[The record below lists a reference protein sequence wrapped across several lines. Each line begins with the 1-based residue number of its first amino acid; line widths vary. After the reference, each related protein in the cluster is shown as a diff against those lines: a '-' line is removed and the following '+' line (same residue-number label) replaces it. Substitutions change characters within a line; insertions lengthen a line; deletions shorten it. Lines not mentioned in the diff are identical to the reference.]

1 MRSLIGIDNIL
12 RNLNKLDFLGL
23 CFLRVYLCFIF
34 WTSGSMKLASIDKF
48 SGWLAK
54 LNIPFAEIVSWIVV
68 SCEIGGAFFLFIGLF
83 VRWVSIPLLVI
94 MASAILLVHMDNG
107 WSHEV
112 NGIEFAVTYS
122 LMLCMLLFLGGGR
135 YLSLDYWVS
144 LKT

>member
-94 MASAILLVHMDNG
+94 MASAILLV
-107 WSHEV
+107 
-112 NGIEFAVTYS
+112 
-122 LMLCMLLFLGGGR
+122 
-135 YLSLDYWVS
+135 
-144 LKT
+144 